1 MAENIGEENKGISN
15 VSNSQSMSTIEIY
28 ISYVKDNFFK
38 LKLLLFIIYI
48 ILFYFE

>member
-28 ISYVKDNFFK
+28 QLRKRIIFNI
-38 LKLLLFIIYI
+38 LL
-48 ILFYFE
+48 ILIFQ